1 MARQCVFILAW
12 SLILATALF
21 SGSTHAF
28 TSNFHQRA
36 PVVSVSAST
45 SKATKIF
52 STPPEN
58 EEEQGLDAF
67 ADPLTANK
75 PPVPDSTPEGTS
87 YPIDAPSPILLASS
101 MVLAI
106 IGVGKQKLI
115 HVFQR
120 STKETHWMCYEYDC
134 TVCFVFQIKSHDVL
148 FYYFRQRTYESKTN
162 KKGVA
167 LIFLQTNHAFHLWS
181 TQPFQLEVSLSVL
194 ACFTPVF

>member
-1 MARQCVFILAW
+1 MARQCVFVLAW

-21 SGSTHAF
+21 SGSAHAF
-28 TSNFHQRA
+28 TSNFGQRA
-36 PVVSVSAST
+36 SVVSVSAKT
-45 SKATKIF
+45 TQIF

-106 IGVGKQKLI
+106 IGVGKQQLI
-115 HVFQR
+115 LASRR
-120 STKETHWMCYEYDC
+120 STEAVYDC
-134 TVCFVFQIKSHDVL
+134 IPS
-148 FYYFRQRTYESKTN
+148 
-162 KKGVA
+162 
-167 LIFLQTNHAFHLWS
+167 
-181 TQPFQLEVSLSVL
+181 
-194 ACFTPVF
+194 